1 MKKSVCNGCWNSCI
15 LLPEEQDSEMSRLKR
30 RFLRD
35 EEQTKT
41 YFIKR
46 HTRLEKMREVNYW
59 STVDF
64 LMFVNVLLI
73 NYCSWK
79 NLVICDIS
87 HSKSVF
93 HLLCPYYVIRIG
105 HFLKISH
112 SKPIL
117 TQMKQGSRIRKKVD
131 LQYYLVYNTNS

>member
-46 HTRLEKMREVNYW
+46 HTRLEKMREVNY
-59 STVDF
+59 
-64 LMFVNVLLI
+64 
-73 NYCSWK
+73 
-79 NLVICDIS
+79 
-87 HSKSVF
+87 
-93 HLLCPYYVIRIG
+93 
-105 HFLKISH
+105 
-112 SKPIL
+112 
-117 TQMKQGSRIRKKVD
+117 
-131 LQYYLVYNTNS
+131 